1 MNENIIKI
9 LVIALAALAAAGV
22 VFLLRRQL
30 SARAKEILLGLVAEA
45 ERRFGAKTGE
55 IKLSSV
61 LGELYARMPALLQL
75 LFPTKTVDEWVEAAL
90 AKFKEMIGKVEKD
103 DSN

>member
-75 LFPTKTVDEWVEAAL
+75 LFPTETVDEWVEAAL

>member
-9 LVIALAALAAAGV
+9 AVSVLAVLVAGGV
-22 VFLLRRQL
+22 VYLLRAKL

-45 ERRFGAKTGE
+45 ERRFGAGTGE

-75 LFPTKTVDEWVEAAL
+75 LFPTETLDEWVEAAL
-90 AKFKEMIGKVEKD
+90 AKFKEMIGEVEKD
-103 DSN
+103 DSV